1 MVKGNADRGG
11 RLEIFFFSLF
21 FFLFLVITFFS
32 LWWNVAWKRKREG
45 RWTQS
50 PIRVVMEG

>member
-1 MVKGNADRGG
+1 MKGNADRGG

-50 PIRVVMEG
+50 PIRVVTEG